1 MLLCKITR
9 GGIDLSNNNLKR
21 KPYFDP
27 YIFRKV
33 LEDVYLPPIAK
44 ELLEPTSVTHK
55 QKFLFNN
62 IRERFLESVKKEVD
76 IINDVVEYETCYQF
90 YEYMEYLN
98 HSDEEKQRWFDELRE
113 QYELPSDY
121 EFEE

>member
-44 ELLEPTSVTHK
+44 ELLEPT
-55 QKFLFNN
+55 
-62 IRERFLESVKKEVD
+62 
-76 IINDVVEYETCYQF
+76 
-90 YEYMEYLN
+90 M
-98 HSDEEKQRWFDELRE
+98 
-113 QYELPSDY
+113 
-121 EFEE
+121 